1 MFTTNARFFYF
12 LANLFLLNKYDQI
25 TPSMF
30 FPHNCGGWAAYGKG
44 DHKTAQVANAPASL
58 QKLNLLNAVQLTNR

>member
-1 MFTTNARFFYF
+1 
-12 LANLFLLNKYDQI
+12 
-25 TPSMF
+25 MF
-30 FPHNCGGWAAYGKG
+30 FLHNCGVWAAYGKG